1 MDWKE
6 ILLNEI
12 KESKDELKETR
23 KEVQEHA
30 KEVDI
35 RLGAIEA
42 DLKYHIKRT
51 DLLETKFKPVQK
63 HVYGIK
69 YLVLTFSAAV
79 GFIITAG
86 SLVFALDKLGLLK

>member
-23 KEVQEHA
+23 QEVQKHA
-30 KEVDI
+30 KEVDV
-35 RLGAIEA
+35 RLGAIES
-42 DLKYHIKRT
+42 DLKYHIRRT

-69 YLVLTFSAAV
+69 YLFLFGTGVV

-86 SLVFALDKLGLLK
+86 GVVFALDRLGLLK